1 MTYKLGF
8 TKRADK
14 DLRDL
19 PPQVQARIV
28 VKLRCL
34 QEDLSGDVKK
44 LTNFTPEYRLRIGDY
59 RVLFEIEDNT
69 GTIIIQ
75 VRSLS
80 TASDTVKMP
89 IKEEAMDALELHPS
103 FIEREGKKEFAV
115 LSYDEFVKVQ
125 AFIEDARDLFT
136 LRQAKAEDDGTRV
149 SLSEIEARLRNE
161 LGEGWDEGL
170 DNT

>member
-1 MTYKLGF
+1 
-8 TKRADK
+8 
-14 DLRDL
+14 
-19 PPQVQARIV
+19 
-28 VKLRCL
+28 
-34 QEDLSGDVKK
+34 
-44 LTNFTPEYRLRIGDY
+44 
-59 RVLFEIEDNT
+59 
-69 GTIIIQ
+69 
-75 VRSLS
+75 
-80 TASDTVKMP
+80 
-89 IKEEAMDALELHPS
+89 MDALELHPS